1 MKVNKQIRKG
11 EGWEAAEEVL
21 KPLTGINYDPFI
33 GMYQIA
39 RDKLDV
45 PMNEEYIFDDA
56 FYDIIGIPES
66 QRPETDKKKK

>member
-1 MKVNKQIRKG
+1 M
-11 EGWEAAEEVL
+11 
-21 KPLTGINYDPFI
+21 KPLTGINFDPMY

-39 RDKLDV
+39 KDKLDV